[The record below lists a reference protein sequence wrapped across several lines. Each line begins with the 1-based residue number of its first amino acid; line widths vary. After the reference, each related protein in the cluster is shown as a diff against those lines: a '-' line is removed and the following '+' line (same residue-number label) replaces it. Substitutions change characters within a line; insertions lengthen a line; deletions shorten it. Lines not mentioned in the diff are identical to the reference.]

1 MTTIFFTRADLY
13 GRRRG
18 ESRKLLQSRVLGFL
32 TIRTLPERDTMTSSM
47 PGHDIIVI
55 GASAGGVEALTQLVR
70 TLPADL
76 PASVF
81 IVLHISPH
89 SRSVLPS
96 ILQRNSPLPVE
107 HARDH
112 MRFKPRRI
120 YIAPPDNHL
129 VVHQDQMRLS
139 RGPHEN
145 SSRPS

>member
-1 MTTIFFTRADLY
+1 
-13 GRRRG
+13 
-18 ESRKLLQSRVLGFL
+18 
-32 TIRTLPERDTMTSSM
+32 M

-70 TLPADL
+70 TLPPDL

-112 MRFKPRRI
+112 TQFKPGRI
-120 YIAPPDNHL
+120 YVAPPDNHML
-129 VVHQDQMRLS
+129 VRPGEIRLS

-145 SSRPS
+145 S